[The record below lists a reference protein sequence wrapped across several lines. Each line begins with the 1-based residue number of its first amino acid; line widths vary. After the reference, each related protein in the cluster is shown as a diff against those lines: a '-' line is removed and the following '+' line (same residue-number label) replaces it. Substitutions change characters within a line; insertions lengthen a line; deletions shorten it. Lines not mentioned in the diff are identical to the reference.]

1 MAINEN
7 NYVGYGPVAD
17 GDTGA
22 THTKHH
28 LPEAAEWEED
38 VYQVETSDYVVGGAN
53 GIVNLPHA
61 QLTNRTKYLKVRLEE
76 LARRLDEATP
86 DSEDYNA
93 ILREIRSL
101 DLSAVRQQVAHLER
115 LNANLYLVIQMAGLD
130 PDGYD
135 GMIAEP
141 LDGGAKDID
150 QTVVEVVSVVSG
162 DDSIDVSDSTNLI
175 VGAHYQLTDGENI
188 EEVQVKRIN
197 SSGNIKRV
205 VLYDNVRNQYKDGR
219 AKLYRSSVAITNGRA
234 YGGGGTQT
242 DTWDANTSFTG
253 SNTTQNVSATVDYSD
268 GDSFDLT
275 GITLDNG
282 KIVYGGAAVGI
293 ALVQSGGGAGTW
305 TRVDPDGDGLP
316 TQNFNEL
323 YPWNGIETVTIDGQ
337 TMAKIPKFY
346 VKYGEA
352 AEGSEYAGKKCH
364 WVSETKKD
372 GYHVH
377 PAFVRNGVEKD
388 YFLIGAYE
396 AYNAGSSVAGSKSGQ
411 TPWVNI
417 GGHANAIAYCNAR
430 NTNADDTA
438 KRGWHLQTIYERAAI
453 SLLMLIELGTPDVQ
467 TAIAAGNVGSNAAV
481 ATGST
486 AAKWRGIC
494 EYWGNVWEHT
504 DGFKTDGN
512 SKGQIFSTQGDGT
525 YVDTGVTVA
534 AGWIKEVSEA
544 KGTNFDLT
552 DVFVPSVSDGTEAN
566 GTYGDYCWVAA
577 NCVLYQSGGWA
588 YGSRTGAFVFDVAN
602 GAAYSDGDIG
612 LRLAKYAD

>member
-17 GDTGA
+17 GDTGT

-219 AKLYRSSVAITNGRA
+219 ARLYRSSVAIYNGRA
-234 YGGGGTQT
+234 YGGGTKST
-242 DTWDANTSFTG
+242 DEWAPAETFGGALTPQPLNVGVDMTNTAL
-253 SNTTQNVSATVDYSD
+253 TTQGTV
-268 GDSFDLT
+268 
-275 GITLDNG
+275 IE
-282 KIVYGGAAVGI
+282 GGTMILGSPVVGV
-293 ALVQSGGGAGTW
+293 ALVAEGGGNGTW
-305 TRVDPDGDGLP
+305 AQVNEEGDAL
-316 TQNFNEL
+316 
-323 YPWNGIETVTIDGQ
+323 
-337 TMAKIPKFY
+337 
-346 VKYGEA
+346 
-352 AEGSEYAGKKCH
+352 
-364 WVSETKKD
+364 
-372 GYHVH
+372 
-377 PAFVRNGVEKD
+377 
-388 YFLIGAYE
+388 
-396 AYNAGSSVAGSKSGQ
+396 
-411 TPWVNI
+411 
-417 GGHANAIAYCNAR
+417 
-430 NTNADDTA
+430 
-438 KRGWHLQTIYERAAI
+438 
-453 SLLMLIELGTPDVQ
+453 
-467 TAIAAGNVGSNAAV
+467 
-481 ATGST
+481 
-486 AAKWRGIC
+486 
-494 EYWGNVWEHT
+494 
-504 DGFKTDGN
+504 
-512 SKGQIFSTQGDGT
+512 
-525 YVDTGVTVA
+525 
-534 AGWIKEVSEA
+534 
-544 KGTNFDLT
+544 
-552 DVFVPSVSDGTEAN
+552 
-566 GTYGDYCWVAA
+566 
-577 NCVLYQSGGWA
+577 
-588 YGSRTGAFVFDVAN
+588 
-602 GAAYSDGDIG
+602 
-612 LRLAKYAD
+612 